1 MAHLLLIAFI
11 AEHNLAISIVEHL
24 TELLKIMFP
33 DSRIA
38 SGLQMRRTK
47 CTDLAKKLSNV
58 ISMNLAY
65 KLQTNPFS
73 IIIDETTDN
82 SKMKCLS
89 VLVKFFDNVDGY
101 IKTKILELVNVY
113 DQANEMVG
121 STGEAIF
128 TMILSTLNHYNI
140 PHDNLVGFAADTTSN
155 MFGDHNSVV
164 SRLRAHFPSMTIIKC
179 ICHSIHLCASE
190 AAKTLPR
197 VTEDLIR
204 NIYSFFSHSAKRQ
217 FEFKLFSEFFENE
230 PHVMLHP
237 TQTRWLSLHNAVE
250 RLLKN
255 WDALQE
261 FFKRIQPIERLMSV
275 DNIVTGMND
284 KSIFLYLNFLNFI
297 LPTLTHFNL
306 LFQRKSPTIFLV
318 HRKIRTLYQTTLAN
332 FCRKEAISN
341 TYLGNFNPSDPNNW
355 KPVNQVYVGA
365 EIHKLTQ
372 KEVYRTNQTMITN
385 VKLRCRGF
393 YVKLCE
399 EIKKRFDMSD
409 PLLYWISF
417 FEPKTLLRRD
427 TRDHL
432 QTLSDLVDL
441 IPRIYKGNI
450 QILDNEWRAL
460 DQNPIEIDPETCEV
474 VPFYQQLGLIKYD
487 GEFLFKNLSAFA
499 LQILSL
505 PVSNADAE
513 RLFSKL
519 NLVKTNIRNN
529 LSVDTLRALL
539 IIAEAV
545 DEDEACFTFMPSE
558 AMLNC

>member
-1 MAHLLLIAFI
+1 MAQILLIAFI

-89 VLVKFFDNVDGY
+89 VLVKFFDNIDGY

-204 NIYSFFSHSAKRQ
+204 NIYSFFSHSAKRH
-217 FEFKLFSEFFENE
+217 FEFKLVSEFFENE

-284 KSIFLYLNFLNFI
+284 KSIFLYLHFLNFI

-318 HRKIRTLYQTTLAN
+318 HRKIRTLYKTTLAN
-332 FCRKEAISN
+332 FCREEAISN